1 MTPPE
6 PDMMHDEAAAWVAL
20 MDAGN
25 WTDEDEAA
33 LQTWLRGDPRRQGA
47 LLYMQASWMAFD
59 NVVQDERL
67 APDAPSRSS
76 LPGVSRRTFVAGGG
90 TALAASIAGGLLWRR
105 SIQSF
110 ETQIGEI
117 RRIPLED
124 GSIAAINT
132 MSKIEVRLA
141 DAEREVMVEQ
151 GEAWFQVAKDP
162 RRPFVVSA
170 GRVRAQA
177 TGTAFSVRKRDGG
190 ADIIV
195 TEGTVEA
202 WADGVEGARVSLTA
216 GEAVF
221 VTNDAGVRRLP
232 TSVKS
237 ADGAL
242 AWREGKIELAG
253 ESLSD
258 AADEFNR
265 YNKRKIII
273 TDAAVGSELLD
284 GVFRIDDPDGFALT
298 IKNSLNVPVDI
309 SGTSQI
315 YIGTSAN
322 LSPQ

>member
-6 PDMMHDEAAAWVAL
+6 QDMMQDEAAAWVAL

-33 LQTWLRGDPRRQGA
+33 LQSWLRGDPRREGT

-59 NVVQDERL
+59 KVVQDERL
-67 APDAPSRSS
+67 SPDTPSRSP
-76 LPGVSRRTFVAGGG
+76 LPTISRRAFVTGGG
-90 TALAASIAGGLLWRR
+90 TALAASIAGGLLWSR

-110 ETQIGEI
+110 ETQVGEI

-132 MSKIEVRLA
+132 MSKIKFRLA

-202 WADGVEGARVSLTA
+202 WADGVEGAKVALAA

-221 VTNDAGVRRLP
+221 VTNDAGVRRLS
-232 TSVKS
+232 TS
-237 ADGAL
+237 DGAL

-258 AADEFNR
+258 AANEFNR
-265 YNKRKIII
+265 YNKRKIVI

-284 GVFRIDDPDGFALT
+284 GVFRIDDPEGFALT
-298 IKNSLNVPVDI
+298 IRNGLNVPVDI
-309 SGTSQI
+309 SGASEI
-315 YIGTSAN
+315 YIGTAAN
-322 LSPQ
+322 LTPQ